1 MNHRETLIGQI
12 MVTCPIAISPLIFIV
27 ELICVT
33 IYYYYVS
40 TPGVVKF

>member
-1 MNHRETLIGQI
+1 MNHRDTLMGQI
-12 MVTCPIAISPLIFIV
+12 MVTCPIAISPVIFLG

-33 IYYYYVS
+33 LYYYYVS